1 MEMGTVEPSYLME
14 PIFPQKGTA
23 VLAGK
28 PDIGKSQFAR
38 QLCIQ
43 VALGLEEIIGFQ
55 IKAVHNRSIYVAT
68 EDNEIIGY
76 GGIALAGDVA
86 DIHTLT
92 VIPSYRRRGIAT
104 EILHQLEAWATSKGI
119 TAFMLE
125 MREGNLQAQPLY
137 EKHGYSVI
145 SRRDNYYSPGIHALI
160 MRKEAGK

>member
-1 MEMGTVEPSYLME
+1 MISYREMISLDIPVLVGMEKEIYPESPWSAAQFRE
-14 PIFPQKGTA
+14 E
-23 VLAGK
+23 LAGVPSSRK
-28 PDIGKSQFAR
+28 Y
-38 QLCIQ
+38 L
-43 VALGLEEIIGFQ
+43 
-55 IKAVHNRSIYVAT
+55 VAT